1 MEEEEKQRQE
11 AALEDGSREAAD
23 AKKNPGM
30 SSQQSRALSILR
42 RLAFGMNRCV
52 AKSNGEMAYQ
62 LLYEQEQYVTYRGYN
77 MFFRYVPFAIMRCR
91 EEAIAGAIADAPHL
105 SAAPVDFVTDTDD
118 APVALDEIA
127 EVMEDEG
134 EAPRVKQVVVQF
146 NQKDDYLHRGS
157 SVLLRCMS
165 LVMYSRFVRRVPRAK
180 AGKVDGVKFFAFDEH
195 YPHHASSVQDSWV
208 ERSVAECFSFTFG
221 SVFCF
226 CVFRKRNVSQL
237 QLQEVR
243 ATDDNVVVP
252 SDLHLPQDAEVQKYA
267 AHMLGLCFP
276 FPTCSGDCSD
286 SYKCFSCHSIEKNE
300 KECMIFGR
308 FAPQWRHWKACMVLR
323 REAAQE
329 RMLAGLSMPVI
340 RDVITV
346 RRYVPRMESSG
357 ATVPL
362 EFLKIVLDK
371 KLRPRDC
378 RMHDVVRIVERIA
391 WCLGVALNYHYTQ
404 LSPLEFLC
412 IVQTTWLERFEQH
425 HAARRIS
432 SSRRRAERFALMTK
446 VEDDDLEDDAAPP
459 DIEGDEVEDDL
470 RQQDELERME
480 RAQYTLDKDALQEAL
495 FREQDWMRVLGNPR
509 ATVLKDTLRHLRDF
523 VNALGGV
530 PDARTGMGIRSS
542 GSSGVERT
550 WTSADAERGMTLQ
563 KQYLEFCAGGQGKNI
578 C

>member
-1 MEEEEKQRQE
+1 
-11 AALEDGSREAAD
+11 
-23 AKKNPGM
+23 
-30 SSQQSRALSILR
+30 
-42 RLAFGMNRCV
+42 
-52 AKSNGEMAYQ
+52 
-62 LLYEQEQYVTYRGYN
+62 
-77 MFFRYVPFAIMRCR
+77 MF
-91 EEAIAGAIADAPHL
+91 
-105 SAAPVDFVTDTDD
+105 
-118 APVALDEIA
+118 
-127 EVMEDEG
+127 
-134 EAPRVKQVVVQF
+134 
-146 NQKDDYLHRGS
+146 
-157 SVLLRCMS
+157 
-165 LVMYSRFVRRVPRAK
+165 
-180 AGKVDGVKFFAFDEH
+180 
-195 YPHHASSVQDSWV
+195 
-208 ERSVAECFSFTFG
+208 
-221 SVFCF
+221 
-226 CVFRKRNVSQL
+226 FRKRNVSQL

-286 SYKCFSCHSIEKNE
+286 SCKCFSCHSIEKNE

-362 EFLKIVLDK
+362 EFLKFVLDK

-404 LSPLEFLC
+404 LSPLEYLC

-459 DIEGDEVEDDL
+459 DIEGDEVDDDL
-470 RQQDELERME
+470 RQLDELERME